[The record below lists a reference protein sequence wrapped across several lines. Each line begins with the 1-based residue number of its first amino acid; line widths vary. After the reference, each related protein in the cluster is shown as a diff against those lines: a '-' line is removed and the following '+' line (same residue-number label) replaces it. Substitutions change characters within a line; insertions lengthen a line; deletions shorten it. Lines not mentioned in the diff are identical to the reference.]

1 MPVFESGDTPPIT
14 VSAPIAAEPVGQG
27 APFTVRFRPAATGK
41 AVPPLP
47 MTGSRILRALVAV
60 RSRSAEN
67 AATTEDGMAFHGKVA
82 LVTGAASGMGR
93 LAARRLASGGAA
105 VAALDVN
112 EAGLRE
118 TRGADEH
125 IRTYA
130 VDVTDARAVAE
141 TVRRIESELG
151 PLDRVTNAAAIMP
164 TDRLLDQ
171 DPELVNR
178 IMAINYGGTVNVT
191 YAALPGMLERRRGD
205 LINFASVAGWMPSLH
220 FGAYNASKFAVVA
233 FTEVLQHENR
243 ASGVRFACVCP
254 PPVATPLLDQ
264 AKSQPKILTQL
275 PPIRPETVLDAI
287 ERDLERDRLM
297 VYPDRNAAVAVWM
310 RRHLPRLLW
319 WNIHRV
325 EGF

>member
-1 MPVFESGDTPPIT
+1 
-14 VSAPIAAEPVGQG
+14 
-27 APFTVRFRPAATGK
+27 
-41 AVPPLP
+41 
-47 MTGSRILRALVAV
+47 
-60 RSRSAEN
+60 
-67 AATTEDGMAFHGKVA
+67 MAFHGKVA

-118 TRGADEH
+118 TRGDDAR
-125 IRTYA
+125 IRALA

-141 TVRRIESELG
+141 TVRQVEAELG
-151 PLDRVTNAAAIMP
+151 PIDRVMNAAAIMP

-171 DPELVNR
+171 DAELVNR

-191 YAALPGMLERRRGD
+191 YAALPGMVARRCGD
-205 LINFASVAGWMPSLH
+205 LVNFASVAGWMPSPH
-220 FGAYNASKFAVVA
+220 FGAYDASKFAVVA
-233 FTEVLQHENR
+233 FTEVLAHENR

-264 AKSQPKILTQL
+264 AKSQPKVLSEL
-275 PPIRPETVLDAI
+275 PPIAPERVLDAI
-287 ERDLERDRLM
+287 ERDLERGRLM
-297 VYPDRNAAVAVWM
+297 VFPDRNAAVTVWM

-319 WNIHRV
+319 WHLHRV